1 MSEVSDLSEV
11 LNDGVLSEPYTILR
25 STGTFQLGGW
35 VTTEVSIPGYGTVS
49 VASEQD
55 LLMVPEGDRITG
67 SMVFHSQ
74 QRIYETQLDSN
85 PTYGQGGYGATKQWV
100 SDKMFWNYQTYRVL
114 KVGPYPNRN
123 FWKAIAIREA
133 GI

>member
-74 QRIYETQLDSN
+74 QRIYETQLE
-85 PTYGQGGYGATKQWV
+85 Q
-100 SDKMFWNYQTYRVL
+100 
-114 KVGPYPNRN
+114 
-123 FWKAIAIREA
+123 
-133 GI
+133 